1 MATLVMNTTLSE
13 QPHTSEPNHGTHL
26 DGMNIESGS
35 PAATRLSSQRPAEF
49 STLAAECSFVCV
61 CSMGQLLFAI
71 YLAQTFVNQVTL
83 VEALEGSEATTPW
96 LIGSFLAA
104 NGVSVVISGSLA
116 DLTSPKWIVVGA
128 FVWSAAWNLVGVWSL
143 GPSRMVLYFVV
154 KAMLGLAVGALCSAA
169 MSMLGRVYRP
179 GLRKNRVFSLM
190 GAMIP
195 LGFGVGALQ
204 GGALSHRLEWVFG
217 STAIL
222 AAICAV
228 LACWCIPPLP
238 VTSLGLRNFDY
249 LGAAACVIGC
259 ALVIFGLTQAPTT
272 GWTPYTYAL
281 LIVGLAFFAVFAFIE
296 SRAQRPLIDNRLW
309 LSPGFLPIMIAYF
322 FGYGGYC
329 GGWQFYAIRFML
341 TIQQKS
347 PIVTA
352 CCLLPIGFSGVVAS
366 WVVSRALH
374 VVPGHFV
381 IIGSMVAFAMG
392 PVFFLPQTSDTLYWD
407 LSFPGFIVSTFGP
420 DMSFAAMSVFITS
433 SVSKSYQGAAG
444 SLLITVQNLST
455 ATMAA
460 IGETVASET
469 TDPASSKLDL
479 HALRAVWWFSL
490 AACLLG
496 AVISIIFVRIPIS
509 EEKDHVN

>member
-1 MATLVMNTTLSE
+1 MNPTHSD
-13 QPHTSEPNHGTHL
+13 QPHTSQPNDGNFRGINL
-26 DGMNIESGS
+26 DDVTIDPG
-35 PAATRLSSQRPAEF
+35 PTARLSSERPPEF
-49 STLAAECSFVCV
+49 TTLAAECSFVCV

-71 YLAQTFVNQVTL
+71 YLANTFVNQVTL
-83 VEALEGSEATTPW
+83 VEALQGSESTTPW
-96 LIGSFLAA
+96 LIGSFLVA

-128 FVWSAAWNLVGVWSL
+128 FVWSALWNLVGVWSL
-143 GPSRMVLYFVV
+143 DPSRMILYFVV

-179 GLRKNRVFSLM
+179 GLRKNRVFAMM

-195 LGFGVGALQ
+195 MGFGVGALQ
-204 GGALSHRLEWVFG
+204 GGALSAHLEWVFG

-222 AAICAV
+222 AAVCAV

-238 VTSLGLRNFDY
+238 VTSVGLRNFDY
-249 LGAAACVIGC
+249 LGAAACVAGC
-259 ALVIFGLTQAPTT
+259 GLVIFGLTQGPTT
-272 GWTPYTYAL
+272 QWAPHTYAL
-281 LIVGLAFFAVFAFIE
+281 VIAGLGLFAVFAFIE

-309 LSPGFLPIMIAYF
+309 LSPGFLPIIISYF

-347 PIVTA
+347 PLITA

-381 IIGSMVAFAMG
+381 IIGSMFAFALG
-392 PVFFLPQTSDTLYWD
+392 PVFFLPQSGGTLYWA
-407 LSFPGFIVSTFGP
+407 LSFPGLILSTFGP

-433 SVSKSYQGAAG
+433 SVPKSYQGAAG

-455 ATMAA
+455 ATMAG

-469 TDPASSKLDL
+469 TDPASTVLDL
-479 HALRAVWWFSL
+479 KALRAVWWFSFAVCL
-490 AACLLG
+490 FGAA
-496 AVISIIFVRIPIS
+496 VSIIFVRIPKS
-509 EEKDHVN
+509 EEKDHIS